1 MYFVSLLKG
10 VFYRCLLILL
20 VSGIIEFF
28 HILLILYLIA
38 LLIIERGVLKS
49 PTIIWIYLSFQFC

>member
-1 MYFVSLLKG
+1 MLTDP
-10 VFYRCLLILL
+10 

-49 PTIIWIYLSFQFC
+49 PTIIWIYLFIFSVLLVFASHISLFFCA